1 MAGARTD
8 TCPHVYVH
16 VHHTRGGREEG
27 GTQICAHKQLNVFA
41 VRVDAMVFNTLT
53 RTHSRWLRIK
63 PLSVC
68 APWANTLPPWAH
80 RRLHRLAWR
89 VRRHLADTARLAQPL
104 PQVHSVLRATTV
116 WVEPV
121 INRHA
126 VRTQASTAQ
135 LDLHLQQERSAL
147 LVFTV
152 REVRVTSNRVPWAL
166 ILPILAP
173 LSTAQSARPG
183 RFQHLQALCQ
193 KVLVPSVQ
201 QEKRRNWAAMISQI
215 APRLPQQ
222 ARMRFGSLFLCQF
235 HSHPLPRTSRQSSE
249 RHWRR
254 LVVLRARPW

>member
-1 MAGARTD
+1 MQTRCPAATRRMTAGATQAR
-8 TCPHVYVH
+8 
-16 VHHTRGGREEG
+16 RGPTAARAC
-27 GTQICAHKQLNVFA
+27 CAWRASTLVKQAL
-41 VRVDAMVFNTLT
+41 
-53 RTHSRWLRIK
+53 
-63 PLSVC
+63 PSVLPVPWASSP
-68 APWANTLPPWAH
+68 APWAHP
-80 RRLHRLAWR
+80 LAWR
-89 VRRHLADTARLAQPL
+89 VRRHLADTARLAQSL

-121 INRHA
+121 ISRHA

-135 LDLHLQQERSAL
+135 LNLHLQQEHSAL
-147 LVFTV
+147 SVLTV
-152 REVRVTSNRVPWAL
+152 REVRVTSNRVPWARS
-166 ILPILAP
+166 LPILAP
-173 LSTAQSARPG
+173 PSTAQSARPG